1 MKGKPEDRV
10 DRIVSDLLR
19 GRRLKLRGGDAEE
32 KEAITV
38 AARLAA
44 ARRGTQRMDPAF
56 RRRLA
61 DALREAPQGT
71 WVTTRRAALVAG
83 LGVAAGALGGGALS
97 RALEPAQQ
105 SAGPRASAAV
115 KPTNGRW
122 IDVGALAD
130 FDDGEGRLVH
140 AGAVGAFVFR
150 KGDDVQAVSSIC
162 SHLPCE
168 LSWQSAN
175 AILLCPCHN
184 VGFKRDGTPVSTAYP
199 MPSLNAVQAR
209 VSAEGRVEVL
219 GV

>member
-1 MKGKPEDRV
+1 VKGKPEDRV

-32 KEAITV
+32 KEAITL

-61 DALREAPQGT
+61 AALREAPQGT
-71 WVTTRRAALVAG
+71 WVTRRAALVAG
-83 LGVAAGALGGGALS
+83 LGVAAGALAGGALS
-97 RALEPAQQ
+97 RALEPAPQASS
-105 SAGPRASAAV
+105 SAAGGAAV
-115 KPTNGRW
+115 KPANGRW
-122 IDVGALAD
+122 IDVGALAE
-130 FDDGEGRLVH
+130 FDEGEGKLVH
-140 AGAVGAFVFR
+140 AGAVGAYVFR
-150 KGDDVQAVSSIC
+150 KGSYVQAVSSIC

-168 LSWQSAN
+168 LSWQSNQAV
-175 AILLCPCHN
+175 LLCPCHN
-184 VGFKRDGTPVSTAYP
+184 VGFKRDGTPAAASYTL
-199 MPSLNAVQAR
+199 PSLSKVQAR